1 VSAAQ
6 LHADELAEGLP
17 PLLVGV
23 AVVAL
28 VPATELRGWA
38 AETAW
43 QVARAAA
50 ASGRRTALVDCFVD
64 TPTLHG
70 VSGAANEEGI
80 VDAFEYGASLNRIV
94 QAQPQANLFFI
105 PTGTFS
111 ADAAPMMQNPRW
123 RRLSAGFRHED
134 ALLLLYVSA
143 EHLGNLAA
151 EPDGMVVLAPQGLD
165 LAVADAPALAEAVG
179 RGMPLLAVVANE
191 DRREPR
197 SETVRASGGIRLE
210 PPVFELVTDEPTA
223 GARTA
228 RSPSA
233 DAPVPMAGLLAS
245 QPRPNWFA
253 RIGIVLGLAA
263 AAAVV
268 WFAVTQNRGT
278 AASREPGVVPAD
290 TGQPAAPP
298 VQIPPVESLPFA
310 VQVVALSDLVDA
322 FAVADSLE
330 AHGTPAIVSP
340 IRLRGRGVTY
350 RVHAG
355 PYGSAARADSVLATL
370 RATGT
375 IAPTAGTRDSLPLSV
390 ALGAELTHEAALA
403 ERSRLRIAG
412 VPAFILGSADATFRL
427 FAGAYSA
434 SAQAALL
441 QDLLTP
447 TGSAGELVP
456 RAGYVP

>member
-1 VSAAQ
+1 VSAEQ

-28 VPATELRGWA
+28 VPATDLRGWA

-64 TPTLHG
+64 APTLHG

-111 ADAAPMMQNPRW
+111 SDAAPMMQNPRW

-143 EHLGNLAA
+143 EHLGSLAA

-165 LAVADAPALAEAVG
+165 LAVSDAPALTEAVG
-179 RGMPLLAVVANE
+179 RGMPLLAVVASE
-191 DRREPR
+191 SRREASDER
-197 SETVRASGGIRLE
+197 GRASGGVRLE
-210 PPVFELVTDEPTA
+210 PPVFELVTDEPVA
-223 GARTA
+223 GSVVRGPRT
-228 RSPSA
+228 S
-233 DAPVPMAGLLAS
+233 VPMAGLLAS
-245 QPRPNWFA
+245 QPRANWIA

-263 AAAVV
+263 AAAAV
-268 WFAVTQNRGT
+268 WFAVSQNRAT
-278 AASREPGVVPAD
+278 AGSREPGAVPAES
-290 TGQPAAPP
+290 TQATAAP
-298 VQIPPVESLPFA
+298 VSIPPVESLPFA

-330 AHGTPAIVSP
+330 AHGTPAIVAP

-355 PYGSAARADSVLATL
+355 PYASAARADSVLTAL
-370 RATGT
+370 RASGT
-375 IAPTAGTRDSLPLSV
+375 IAPTGGTRDSLPLSV
-390 ALGAELTHEAALA
+390 ALGTGLTREAALA
-403 ERSRLRIAG
+403 ERSRLRTAG
-412 VPAFILGSADATFRL
+412 VPAFILGAPDGTFRL
-427 FAGAYSA
+427 FAGVYNA